1 MLNSLKNNWSA
12 LSNLQ
17 KAGLGAILIA
27 VFGGILALA
36 VTSSRPNYGLLYS
49 KLSMSDASAIKTKL
63 QERNI
68 SFKLESG
75 RKGETIYVPADQV
88 TEVRLDLA
96 AQDLPKQ
103 HGDLG
108 NELFDKTNFGMT
120 DAVQKINKRR
130 ATEGELNRTIKSLE
144 GVDDASVQIAMPDKP
159 VFSETAE
166 DVKASV
172 TIHMQEGYQLS
183 AKQVTGIAHLVA
195 SSVERLT
202 PEKVTVLDS
211 RGNSLNSAGEGENIG
226 RDQIDMQ
233 ERYDRR
239 LTDDLQRL
247 ADRALGPNRAEITVR
262 TELDWDQSQLVREI
276 YKPSGPNGGNLP
288 TNETKSSEVYTKQEK
303 DAPTAPGTMTNLVDN
318 NKGQVGDYNRINST
332 NTYAVDKTNEK
343 RTMAQGKIKHLSV
356 AILLD
361 EAANIAPIKQTE
373 LRNTLAAA
381 AGLDLNP
388 TTAGGR
394 GDQISLTVL
403 PFNRA
408 DEEKAKADSLAATKQ
423 ETQMALI
430 RNGAALAALVL
441 VAIFTLIMMRPRRP
455 KKQKLDAT
463 LGDKGNP
470 ALPGGRK
477 NARGI
482 AGAPAGLNGEG
493 QPIEREPGELGE
505 IPLDEDELAT
515 PLGRIRR
522 IATNQPEDVA
532 AMLQDWLREKPI
544 SRP

>member
-17 KAGLGAILIA
+17 KAGLAAILVA

-36 VTSSRPNYGLLYS
+36 ITSSRPTYGVLYS
-49 KLSMSDASAIKTKL
+49 KLSMEDASAIKTKL

-68 SFKLESG
+68 SFKLESD
-75 RKGETIYVPADQV
+75 RRGEIIQIPADQV
-88 TEVRLDLA
+88 TGTRLDLA
-96 AQDLPKQ
+96 GMDLPKG
-103 HGDLG
+103 HADIGDG
-108 NELFDKTNFGMT
+108 IFDQNKFGMT

-130 ATEGELNRTIKSLE
+130 ANEGELNRTIKSLE
-144 GVDDASVQIAMPDKP
+144 GVDDAIVHIAMPDKTA
-159 VFSETAE
+159 FSEPTD

-172 TIHMQEGYQLS
+172 TIHMLEGYQLS
-183 AKQVTGIAHLVA
+183 AKQVTGIVKLIA

-202 PEKVTVLDS
+202 PDKVTVLDS
-211 RGNSLNSAGEGENIG
+211 KGNSLNSPGEGENIG
-226 RDQIDMQ
+226 RDQIDME
-233 ERYDRR
+233 ERYERR

-247 ADRALGPNRAEITVR
+247 ADRALGPSRAEIIVR
-262 TELDWDQSQLVREI
+262 TELDWDQSQLLRET

-303 DAPTAPGTMTNLVDN
+303 DAPTAPGTMTNLVTN
-318 NKGQVGDYNRINST
+318 NKNQVGDYNRINNT
-332 NTYAVDKTNEK
+332 NTYAVDKLNEK

-403 PFNRA
+403 AFNRA

-441 VAIFTLIMMRPRRP
+441 VAIFTMIMMRPRHP

-463 LGDKGNP
+463 LDDTDNP
-470 ALPGGRK
+470 ALPSGRK

-482 AGAPAGLNGEG
+482 AGAPAGLNEDG
-493 QPIEREPGELGE
+493 QPNNRADGGINE

-522 IATNQPEDVA
+522 VATNQPEDVA
-532 AMLQDWLREKPI
+532 AMLQDWLREQPI
-544 SRP
+544 SRH